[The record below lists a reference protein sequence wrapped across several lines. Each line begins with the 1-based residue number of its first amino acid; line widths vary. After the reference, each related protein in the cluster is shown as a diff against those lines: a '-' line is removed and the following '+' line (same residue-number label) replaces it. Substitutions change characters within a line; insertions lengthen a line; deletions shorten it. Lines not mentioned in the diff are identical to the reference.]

1 MFWYHWTNPLPNLTY
16 DISGLWHYNAPWKAS
31 RLSADLMEP
40 ANKILGITYSIKGTE
55 NIDKKK
61 AYVIVCNHQSS
72 VDVLTT
78 MQVSQSLPN

>member
-1 MFWYHWTNPLPNLTY
+1 
-16 DISGLWHYNAPWKAS
+16 
-31 RLSADLMEP
+31 MEP
-40 ANKILGITYSIKGTE
+40 ANTILGITYSIKGTE

-61 AYVIVCNHQSS
+61 AYVVVCNHQSS